1 MRFLIKCVG
10 IFIVA
15 FNLQSALA
23 ADNTIK
29 NSVSV
34 KSTPLKKEIL
44 DVRVTK
50 AIVYVPLGTSKTTT
64 GFFTID
70 NRSASDITITEVTSN
85 FARQIKL
92 MPRPN
97 LTVPAHESVTLTPK
111 GSFLQINDLKAK
123 LNTGDELQLSVSL
136 SNGQRLQIIAVAKS
150 AYDQTH
156 GH

>member
-1 MRFLIKCVG
+1 VRFFIKCVSVFI
-10 IFIVA
+10 IFN
-15 FNLQSALA
+15 FQLALA
-23 ADNTIK
+23 ADNAAN
-29 NSVSV
+29 NSASV
-34 KSTPLKKEIL
+34 KSAPSKKEIL

-50 AIVYVPLGTSKTTT
+50 AIVYVPLGASKSTT

-70 NRSASDITITEVTSN
+70 NRSASDINVTEVTSS
-85 FARQIKL
+85 FAKQIKL

-97 LTVPAHESVTLTPK
+97 LVVPAHESFTLKPN
-111 GSFLQINDLKAK
+111 GSFLQINDLKTK